1 MTIIPEDSKLAQTRT
16 IKELSQI
23 LRIKKNL
30 VALRKR
36 IRRKTSTAEVTLKQ
50 YFDNFNHNLVFSFRM
65 SQSDSSVLF
74 RNSFCTSST
83 ATSRSRWRSTS
94 SLRNIQRR
102 RRRWERT
109 MREGGRHS
117 KKRRTWLWSR
127 IMGSDSTRITGLLR
141 IFLTFLVLP
150 TSLRKSFSRKDL
162 LRSTMKIWWTQEIT
176 LILQCLTRTSPAMFS
191 TVKLDSDVPQNIGK

>member
-1 MTIIPEDSKLAQTRT
+1 MTIIPEDTKLAQKRT

-50 YFDNFNHNLVFSFRM
+50 YFDNFNHNLICIFRM
-65 SQSDSSVLF
+65 SRSDSSVLF

-102 RRRWERT
+102 RRRRERT
-109 MREGGRHS
+109 MREDGRHS
-117 KKRRTWLWSR
+117 KKRRTWVWSR
-127 IMGSDSTRITGLLR
+127 IMGSDSTRITGL
-141 IFLTFLVLP
+141 FLILP
-150 TSLRKSFSRKDL
+150 TSLQKSFSQKDL
-162 LRSTMKIWWTQEIT
+162 LRSTMNIWWTQEIT
-176 LILQCLTRTSPAMFS
+176 PILQCLTRTSPAMFS